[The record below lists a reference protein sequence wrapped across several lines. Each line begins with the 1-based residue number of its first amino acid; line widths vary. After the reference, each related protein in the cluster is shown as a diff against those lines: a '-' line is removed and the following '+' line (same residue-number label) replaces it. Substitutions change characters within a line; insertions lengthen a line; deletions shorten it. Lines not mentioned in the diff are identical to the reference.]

1 MSFGSAGPIS
11 LLDDSEI
18 DEEFDSYDDDD
29 DDGDGEE
36 MIEEDQKMA
45 AVAAVPPPP
54 APARM
59 TRSSLLTISAV
70 PSKATKNA
78 GLIINLCGNQKKR
91 KATLNNDGLINLCD
105 SSDDDDEPAVAVLPM
120 IAPPPPR
127 QKRKRPDNGRRAK
140 IPADAIVLL
149 DYSTTTN
156 ATGQQ
161 KSEELTPDE
170 RYRRALGPWRME
182 FISGDFHPSAHAFTA
197 SPPPSRLP
205 RTLTS
210 ELLEYQLNLPIAAH
224 SSIFVRVQES
234 RLDLLRVRK
243 PPAARIC
250 CCCCLPQK
258 LNTCARAFACSL
270 CLLPFTSTKTRY
282 SLPVPSIRPTSTAF
296 TCLMYI
302 CTIIPPRRRTSSF

>member
-11 LLDDSEI
+11 LLDDSGI

-36 MIEEDQKMA
+36 MIVEDQKMA
-45 AVAAVPPPP
+45 AVAADPPPP
-54 APARM
+54 PARM
-59 TRSSLLTISAV
+59 TRSSLMTTAV

-91 KATLNNDGLINLCD
+91 KATLKNDGLINLCD
-105 SSDDDDEPAVAVLPM
+105 SSDGDDDDEPAVLVVPM
-120 IAPPPPR
+120 IAPPPR
-127 QKRKRPDNGRRAK
+127 QKRKRPDNVRRAK

-234 RLDLLRVRK
+234 RLDLLRVR
-243 PPAARIC
+243 
-250 CCCCLPQK
+250 Q
-258 LNTCARAFACSL
+258 
-270 CLLPFTSTKTRY
+270 
-282 SLPVPSIRPTSTAF
+282 
-296 TCLMYI
+296 
-302 CTIIPPRRRTSSF
+302 PR